1 MARRRHHEEHENHER
16 WAIPYGD
23 LVTLLLAFFV
33 VMYSI
38 SQVNEGKYRV
48 VSESLNAAFHGD
60 PTTPDPI
67 SLGTTQITAPITP
80 LPQDLR
86 MEAMRQLALQAEQA
100 MAPLIMQG
108 LVDVDRGDGKLTIAI
123 RSDILFPSGVAALS
137 PEAQPV
143 IHLLAPVLREFPVDI
158 KVQGHTDDVPVLGG
172 QFGSNWDLSAA
183 RAVSVVNLLVADGVP
198 PARLSATG
206 FGEYQPVLPNTTP
219 DGRNAN
225 RRVVLSVEPTDPEPP
240 AEAGTATPP
249 APAPAAAPPPAPVQ
263 AEPAAATAQ
272 Q

>member
-1 MARRRHHEEHENHER
+1 MARRKHHEEHENHER

-48 VSESLNAAFHGD
+48 VSESLNAAFRGN

-67 SLGTTQITAPITP
+67 QIGQPVVTAPIAP
-80 LPQDLR
+80 VPRDLR
-86 MEAMRQLALQAEQA
+86 AEALRQLTLQAESA

-108 LVDVDRGDGKLTIAI
+108 LVDVSSGDGKLTIAI
-123 RSDILFPSGVAALS
+123 RSDILFPSGVAKLS
-137 PEAQPV
+137 AEAQPV
-143 IHLLAPVLREFPVDI
+143 IHLLAPVLRDFPVDI
-158 KVQGHTDDVPVLGG
+158 QVEGHTDNVPVIGG
-172 QFGSNWDLSAA
+172 QFASNWDLSAA

-198 PARLSATG
+198 PVRLSATG
-206 FGEYQPVLPNTTP
+206 YGEYRPVLPNNTP

-225 RRVVLSVEPTDPEPP
+225 RRVVLSVEPSDPEPVEGAAAP
-240 AEAGTATPP
+240 TAT
-249 APAPAAAPPPAPVQ
+249 APAAPL
-263 AEPAAATAQ
+263 EAAGAAVTTAR
-272 Q
+272 